1 MSPRPKILIVG
12 GYGLVGGLI
21 ARHLRTA
28 GHDADLILAG
38 RNPDAGEA
46 LARELGARTARLDV
60 HDADADLAIIGPTDL
75 IVAALQDPG
84 DSLITEALRSGAGHI
99 GITRSTDTLTPTVM
113 TVNAVRARR
122 PIVPLA
128 HWQAGVLTL
137 AALQAAKAFASL
149 DRIDLAALYD
159 YADPIGPMTVGDSE
173 GFVGRAVTRQAGQW
187 VWVQAQDHPRRV
199 ERLGQAAFDAQPM
212 GVLDV
217 PALGATTGARNI
229 RFDLGTGDSLGT
241 LAGQAASH
249 DMYIDLTG
257 QLTSGETTTRRTLVT
272 DPNGQAHLTALGV
285 LICAER
291 VLGLDGA
298 PPPPGGLAF
307 PETLIDPQLALARLT
322 SFGVRIETRP

>member
-1 MSPRPKILIVG
+1 MSARILIAG

-38 RNPDAGEA
+38 RNPEAGEP
-46 LARELGARTARLDV
+46 LARQIGARTARLNLD
-60 HDADADLAIIGPTDL
+60 DPAAYLAEIGPVDL
-75 IVAALQDPG
+75 IIAALQDPG
-84 DSLITEALRSGAGHI
+84 DHLIGEALRTGAGHI
-99 GITRSTDTLTPTVM
+99 GITRGVDSLTPTIM
-113 TVNAVRARR
+113 AVSAVQARR

-137 AALQAAKAFASL
+137 AALQAASAFASVE
-149 DRIDLAALYD
+149 RIELAALYD
-159 YADPIGPMTVGDSE
+159 YADPIGPMTIADSAD
-173 GFVGRAVTRQAGQW
+173 FVGRALTRQAGQW
-187 VWVQAQDHPRRV
+187 VWLQALDHARQV
-199 ERLGQAAFDAQPM
+199 ERAGQAAFDALPM

-217 PALGATTGARNI
+217 TGLGAATGVRDI

-241 LAGQAASH
+241 LAGGAASH
-249 DMYIDLTG
+249 DLYIDLTG
-257 QLTSGETTTRRTLVT
+257 RLASGETATRRTTVT
-272 DPNGQAHLTALGV
+272 DPKGQAHLTALGV

-307 PETLIDPQLALARLT
+307 PETLIEPAVALARLA
-322 SFGVRIETRP
+322 SFEVRVEIGS

>member
-1 MSPRPKILIVG
+1 VRPRILIAG
-12 GYGLVGGLI
+12 GYGLVGGLV

-38 RNPDAGEA
+38 RNPEAGEP
-46 LARELGARTARLDV
+46 LARELGARAGRLDV
-60 HDADADLAIIGPTDL
+60 HDPTADLAAIGPVDL

-84 DSLITEALRSGAGHI
+84 DSLIAAALNSGAAHI
-99 GITRSTDTLTPTVM
+99 GITRGADSLTPTVM
-113 TVNAVRARR
+113 RVSAARASR

-137 AALQAAKAFASL
+137 AALQAAETFASIE
-149 DRIDLAALYD
+149 RIELAALYD
-159 YADPIGPMTVGDSE
+159 YADPIGPMTVADSAS
-173 GFVGRAVTRQAGQW
+173 FVGRAVTRQAGRW
-187 VWVQAQDHPRRV
+187 VWLEASDHPRRV
-199 ERLGQAAFDAQPM
+199 ERAGSPAFDALPL

-217 PALGATTGARNI
+217 PGLGAVTDAQDI

-241 LAGQAASH
+241 LAGGAASH

-257 QLTSGETTTRRTLVT
+257 RLASGRTATRRTTVS
-272 DPNGQAHLTALGV
+272 DPKGQAHLTALGV

-307 PETLIDPQLALARLT
+307 PETLIHPAAAAARLA
-322 SFGVRIETRP
+322 SFGVRIEIEP